1 MTKPPPIVAVD
12 SMILAWSLREDG
24 SEDQRSRT
32 QWLFDQFEEEQCQ
45 IIVPTV
51 VLAEFLVPLSE
62 QRRTEMLGAMSGSF
76 LLAPF
81 DVRCAAIAASL
92 IPSALDGRKKGEA
105 NSRHSVKVDA
115 MLVATAKVW
124 NAGRVYSNDTKCREL
139 AQRLGL
145 VSHDLPKQPSNLFG
159 YTDKGVRKQQRRM
172 RKPGRQRP
180 KAK

>member
-1 MTKPPPIVAVD
+1 
-12 SMILAWSLREDG
+12 MILAWSLREDG

-32 QWLFDQFEEEQCQ
+32 KWLFDQFEEEECQ

-105 NSRHSVKVDA
+105 HSRHSVKVDA

-124 NAGRVYSNDTKCREL
+124 NAGRVYSNDAKCREL

-145 VSHDLPKQPSNLFG
+145 VSQDLPKQPSNLFG
-159 YTDKGVRKQQRRM
+159 YADKGVRKKQSRRARQQ
-172 RKPGRQRP
+172 GRQRP
-180 KAK
+180 KGK